1 MGSHDRKTAADL
13 LTYAL
18 SLGFVLHRYTARGHV
33 VLRHPTHGTQ
43 ISYGYTATGSSRT
56 ETNIRAQL
64 RAAAR
69 APQ

>member
-1 MGSHDRKTAADL
+1 
-13 LTYAL
+13 
-18 SLGFVLHRYTARGHV
+18 VLHRYTARGHV

-43 ISYGYTATGSSRT
+43 ISYGYTATGASRT